1 MKYLKIFLP
10 RKRSRTSKKILW
22 FFAIFALSGAF
33 FQGNVGMEGVHAQ
46 PPVQTENSTSGN
58 SVIDKMWLVELL
70 DLILKVIYILLW
82 PLLVVAWRA
91 LDNTLVY
98 GSLFHLDVPLWKFRN
113 ILKNF
118 ANFTLWF
125 LVLFAILKSIFTNS
139 WMWSLKDKDGKSPLS
154 IIKKTLVA
162 GILIQASRFLLAATI
177 DVSTVATYAVGGLPL
192 SVLKT
197 TTLWQ
202 KKILAVDANIDL
214 NKIQNLNDK
223 WDILSLTY
231 SAWPHKLSACKIMND
246 NCSWDY
252 RYIIW
257 RKQMSGTE
265 MGKCV
270 FGGNTVVLY
279 DETWFQNDAY
289 FGGMGPTITY
299 NDFVQG
305 EWLYGGCINAATMDW
320 WISKWFVVD
329 IYSWASFWSGRRA
342 WQNRFNGTPAMKL
355 SELVNRS
362 KWFVWPMVM
371 IYSSLLNFAEI
382 SDTGNDSFGKMSGEM
397 IIRTAFAL
405 MLFFPLLAL
414 AVVLIIRVWFLRLVI
429 AASPFIVLLETFKE
443 TLKLPKDMKIMEHLK
458 LGNIFSVI
466 FAPVVTVFALSLAV
480 IFITTL
486 INTFTPK
493 TTTTNTAQDTTQ
505 ITWLEP
511 TIQKLPSDGWTQKYL
526 VWGSQMSLTNFNRWG
541 TLDRFSRIIV
551 NLISVWLMR
560 ALVFAAIKANTL
572 GQKFGAPIEK
582 FGSWFMQTLPI
593 FNTPFGKTGINAVLQ
608 EPGNL
613 IWRGNWSDGKIIEQ
627 IKTKESQVVDKL
639 MKERFGLG
647 EWETQ
652 GALTQEQVKNI
663 FATPPTTKEAV
674 TSQFAAQWV
683 TDIWAAVTNNGTM
696 IYNEIMNNKSIKPED
711 RANIWKVIGEAAND
725 KTWRETMVK
734 NDATTKFTDLFKNE
748 KVQPDTK
755 ETIEPILNQTTESKA
770 VVEALLNT
778 DTKRTYEHV
787 VNNKTFTI
795 SKDGSGKYIATEK
808 PATAK

>member
-1 MKYLKIFLP
+1 
-10 RKRSRTSKKILW
+10 
-22 FFAIFALSGAF
+22 
-33 FQGNVGMEGVHAQ
+33 MEGVHAQ

-397 IIRTAFAL
+397 IIRTAFAI

-486 INTFTPK
+486 INTLTPDGK
-493 TTTTNTAQDTTQ
+493 NNNLIDAALGPQIVTQ
-505 ITWLEP
+505 
-511 TIQKLPSDGWTQKYL
+511 PSSDWSQKYL
-526 VWGSQMSLTNFNRWG
+526 VWGSQISLTNFNRWG

-593 FNTPFGKTGINAVLQ
+593 FNTPFGKTGIGAITG
-608 EPGNL
+608 EAKNL
-613 IWRGNWSDGKIIEQ
+613 IWDGNSPGVIMQRRMDRDNKVVQKII
-627 IKTKESQVVDKL
+627 D
-639 MKERFGLG
+639 ERFP
-647 EWETQ
+647 EP
-652 GALTQEQVKNI
+652 GAENKLNTEKI
-663 FATPPTTKEAV
+663 AAITSTPLSSPT
-674 TSQFAAQWV
+674 AAQERFTQQGV
-683 TDIWAAVTNNGTM
+683 TDINAAITNSGTA
-696 IYNEIMNNKSIKPED
+696 IYQSIMTNQNIKQEEKKNTLESIWEAGNNKEWYKAIAKSELDGHFTIADENVDEKKINEDLDKQDIKQYVDNFFALNSEYKTTVG
-711 RANIWKVIGEAAND
+711 NTEFVI
-725 KTWRETMVK
+725 
-734 NDATTKFTDLFKNE
+734 TKD
-748 KVQPDTK
+748 P
-755 ETIEPILNQTTESKA
+755 
-770 VVEALLNT
+770 
-778 DTKRTYEHV
+778 
-787 VNNKTFTI
+787 NNKY
-795 SKDGSGKYIATEK
+795 KLAKN
-808 PATAK
+808 TAKTK